1 MEDGMFK
8 FFYRIGLF
16 FMFFLVGKKSVIF
29 DIILD
34 SGEIFYLGVLFI
46 LCKIINFVVFLFK

>member
-1 MEDGMFK
+1 MEDGTFK
-8 FFYRIGLF
+8 FFYRIGSF
-16 FMFFLVGKKSVIF
+16 FTFFLVGKKSVIF

-46 LCKIINFVVFLFK
+46 LRKIINFVVFSFK